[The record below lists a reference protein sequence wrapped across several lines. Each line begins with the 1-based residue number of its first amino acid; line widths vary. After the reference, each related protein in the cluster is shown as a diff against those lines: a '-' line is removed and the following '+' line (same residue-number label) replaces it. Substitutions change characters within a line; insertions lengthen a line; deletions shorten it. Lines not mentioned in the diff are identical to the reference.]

1 MIRSV
6 VQKVKEQASL
16 EASLEPRGTRLRPVR
31 RRSNKRKDVPISVH
45 LNKVVALSE
54 EPIVVDLNSG
64 LLRTD
69 VRTTNGF
76 YTITY
81 NPIGSPK
88 YVKDKPYTFG
98 QDMVKGRF
106 CVSGSR
112 HLRALSKRIP
122 EFAFILKWSNYDE
135 GLFGLAKKHPGIP
148 FPFNLN
154 WVQYGDMIEKKAEEK
169 GIDIDHKPFL
179 VYVAKKEVLAERD
192 EKYKMYPNPTKED
205 YQTVLDEVDKEV
217 KIYG

>member
-1 MIRSV
+1 MTKSI

-16 EASLEPRGTRLRPVR
+16 EATLEPVGARLRPVKR
-31 RRSNKRKDVPISVH
+31 RLNKRKDVPISVH
-45 LNKVVALSE
+45 LNKVVSLRE
-54 EPIVVDLNSG
+54 EPVVIDLNSG
-64 LLRTD
+64 LLPTD
-69 VRTTNGF
+69 IRTTNGF

-98 QDMVKGRF
+98 QDMVRGRF
-106 CVSGSR
+106 CVSGVR

-122 EFAFILKWSNYDE
+122 EFAFILKWSYFDE
-135 GLFGLAKKHPGIP
+135 GLFAVAKKHPGIP
-148 FPFNLN
+148 FPFNFK
-154 WVQYGDMIEKKAEEK
+154 WAEYGTMIEKKAEEK
-169 GIDIDHKPFL
+169 GIDIDHKPYL

-192 EKYKMYPNPTKED
+192 EKYKMYPNPNKED

-217 KIYG
+217 KIHG